1 MTFRTEVIGDCTLIL
16 GDCREVLPTLGPV
29 DAVVTD
35 PPYGI
40 GESAAKNRTRG
51 GGGGRLGM
59 CAPTDYGDDDWDQE
73 PCAPEVLAWMREN
86 SRWQIIFGGNYFD
99 LPPTSCW
106 LVWDKENTGD
116 FADAE
121 LAWTNLRKAVRLK
134 RWMWNGGLRK
144 GREERFHLT
153 QKPLGV
159 MEWCLGHLPEMG
171 GGVVLDPF
179 MGSGTTGVACA
190 RMGLRFIGVER
201 EPRHFETACRRIREA
216 YEQPRLFA
224 EPAPKPV
231 QTNLFAG
238 DAA

>member
-1 MTFRTEVIGDCTLIL
+1 MSRIETIGDATLYL
-16 GDCREVLPTLGPV
+16 GDCRDILPTLGPV

-73 PCAPEVLAWMREN
+73 PCSPDMLRWMRSN

-99 LPPTSCW
+99 LPPSSCW
-106 LVWDKENTGD
+106 LIWDKENTGD

-121 LAWTNLRKAVRLK
+121 MAWTNLRKAIRLK
-134 RWMWNGGLRK
+134 RHMWNGGLRK
-144 GREERFHLT
+144 GHEERFHLT
-153 QKPLGV
+153 QKPVDIMAWTLT
-159 MEWCLGHLPEMG
+159 HLPAESKT
-171 GGVVLDPF
+171 VIDPF

-190 RMGLRFIGVER
+190 LAGLTFIGIER
-201 EPRHFETACRRIREA
+201 ECRHFDTACRRIEA
-216 YEQPRLFA
+216 AYRQPRLFD
-224 EPAPKPV
+224 EPAPKAV
-231 QTNLFAG
+231 QPSLLEG
-238 DAA
+238 VL